1 MSETLITSRDNF
13 LAYVLEK
20 LPPTKQLAG
29 SHAVLSHDGCDAHSE
44 GQRLPERPEVFGET
58 STVACVG
65 LGSCRGWFDIGH
77 NVLASCHRILA
88 MTGNRC
94 EQITNGFHCR
104 VNRGLL
110 VEARSPI
117 RRVLFLRRKRRD
129 FVHMDMHGDGL
140 LNDMH
145 AHDDI
150 VMSSVADVL
159 SLHTSK
165 RA

>member
-20 LPPTKQLAG
+20 LPSTKQLAG
-29 SHAVLSHDGCDAHSE
+29 SHAVLSRDGYDGHARGRGFLSYPKFLE
-44 GQRLPERPEVFGET
+44 KRPPSPVLELVHAV
-58 STVACVG
+58 S
-65 LGSCRGWFDIGH
+65 WFDIRH

-140 LNDMH
+140 LNEMH

-150 VMSSVADVL
+150 VMSSLADVL